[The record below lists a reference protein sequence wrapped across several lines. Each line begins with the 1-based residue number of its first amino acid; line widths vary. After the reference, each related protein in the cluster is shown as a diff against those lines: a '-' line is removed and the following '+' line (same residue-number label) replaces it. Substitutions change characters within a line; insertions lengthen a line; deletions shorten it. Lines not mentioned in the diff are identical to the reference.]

1 MNNVAQNGEKSIIGA
16 IKIDKKE
23 VQEHMDKLVRE
34 SVEEVLNK
42 LLNAEADAICNA
54 SRYERSPDRLDTRA
68 GTYKRKLLTK
78 AGEVELQVPRL
89 RTLPFE
95 TQIIERYRRK
105 ESSVEEA
112 LVEMYLAGVSVRRV
126 ESITEALWGA
136 KVSPG
141 TVSDLNQKI
150 YGKIEEWR
158 MRPIEGEHPYVFVDG
173 VYLKRSWGGEV
184 QNVSVLVA
192 VGVDSDGYREIL
204 GVAEGSREDKESWQN
219 FLRYLKDRGLHGVK
233 LVVSDKSTG
242 LVEVLGDFFPEAKWQ
257 RCVVHWYRNAFAKC
271 PKRKSGLVVAMLK
284 AIHVQEDKDA
294 AHRHDKM
301 GHKTLSCHLQSL

>member
-1 MNNVAQNGEKSIIGA
+1 
-16 IKIDKKE
+16 
-23 VQEHMDKLVRE
+23 MDKLVRE

-54 SRYERSPDRLDTRA
+54 TRYERSPDRLDTRA
-68 GTYKRKLLTK
+68 GTYRRKLLTK
-78 AGEVELQVPRL
+78 VGEVELQVPRL

-136 KVSPG
+136 TVSPG

-158 MRPIEGEHPYVFVDG
+158 MRPIEGGTPVC
-173 VYLKRSWGGEV
+173 
-184 QNVSVLVA
+184 
-192 VGVDSDGYREIL
+192 
-204 GVAEGSREDKESWQN
+204 
-219 FLRYLKDRGLHGVK
+219 LR
-233 LVVSDKSTG
+233 
-242 LVEVLGDFFPEAKWQ
+242 
-257 RCVVHWYRNAFAKC
+257 
-271 PKRKSGLVVAMLK
+271 
-284 AIHVQEDKDA
+284 
-294 AHRHDKM
+294 
-301 GHKTLSCHLQSL
+301 